1 MQAPD
6 ATVSRGPI
14 TLSIRKRSGRT
25 ISAIVERGISLQS
38 SMHQRTLCC
47 ISSFYTGLTRFSQM
61 CLSAQAWSRQRYWH
75 VPWPREKQSMFSRLV
90 LPCFHCKITFSLLPI
105 FWCVKTKNGTKMKK
119 YDERISIGRI
129 ACFLSS
135 KLLNIYTKHE
145 CAKCNCRIELSGAN
159 QYQTEQ
165 VVACWALPRSSSS
178 SESTVREGGS
188 EVMTSAQITP
198 E

>member
-135 KLLNIYTKHE
+135 KLLNIY
-145 CAKCNCRIELSGAN
+145 ILSMTVQSATAGSSYRA
-159 QYQTEQ
+159 QTSIKQ
-165 VVACWALPRSSSS
+165 NRSLPVGRFHDLPPRQNRQLGKG
-178 SESTVREGGS
+178 V
-188 EVMTSAQITP
+188 QK
-198 E
+198 